1 MTFSQT
7 KKPTNT
13 VSTNKF
19 NYPFKFYEKNY
30 KKNSLDSKFKNKIQ
44 TTVSATEHTITTDK
58 NNVIHRKLTS
68 NPLHFQLTATAPTK
82 LINTRQNTA
91 DQPTC
96 SKTLDQPKYNVTP
109 CIFSRKEAP
118 KPTNQGR
125 SEDWIKKKDQPRI
138 KHFIGFINAVKFQ
151 SMNQSQFSLAVFKK
165 LCNLSSIVSAAN
177 I

>member
-58 NNVIHRKLTS
+58 NNVIHRKLIS
-68 NPLHFQLTATAPTK
+68 NPLHLQLTGTAPTK

-118 KPTNQGR
+118 KPLNQER

-138 KHFIGFINAVKFQ
+138 
-151 SMNQSQFSLAVFKK
+151 
-165 LCNLSSIVSAAN
+165 
-177 I
+177 